1 MAARTDKLLFL
12 GIDGMDPR
20 ITKKYLAEGIMPN
33 LAKLLERGAANKA
46 LEMIGGEPTVTP
58 PMWTTLATGASPR
71 VHGVTAYQR
80 TGKDR
85 VSTEYNFDSRKCM
98 AEQFWNVTAEAGKKT
113 LVWHWPGS
121 SWPPS
126 SDSENLCVVDGTQP
140 GGPNGGVAVVDG
152 EKLVVAGA
160 QTREVTYKAKA
171 ANDSKVPCLIDD
183 AVIEEQNTPDGHA
196 LTHVKENRLV
206 NTWANLSATMK
217 VMAAPPLD
225 VCFSPLKDAQGWAN
239 APTDAKEFTILNSN
253 GLVRRPCL
261 LKKQDGKYHIVE
273 IYKNKKDLTP
283 IAVLENDQ
291 YTEGVV
297 DEVFHHDQTVLA
309 NRNMRVLE
317 IAEDGSKLVL
327 WMSNAMDFSIAD
339 VWSPRSLLA
348 DIVTH
353 VGYPQ
358 PVAVAG
364 GEERLFRKCTHA
376 TWEAALE
383 WNANSINYLIEEYGF
398 DVVFSHFHNI
408 DLQGHMIVQYLKNGN
423 DRLSAEIYQ
432 SFMRDVYKQ
441 TDRYIG
447 RFLHLL
453 DQGWSILLVS
463 DHGQSC
469 PEYAAYQPLLN
480 DGAVTA
486 THMVDWG
493 YTVLKK
499 DADGHDL
506 REIDLSQSK
515 AIMDNTGMIYIN
527 LKGREESGIV
537 DPEDQYELEEE
548 IITKL
553 YELKD
558 PHSGHRVI
566 NMALHNRDAAI
577 FGEGGPEAGDIIFKL
592 ASGYNLDHADSLSTT
607 EGYFDTSVA
616 SIFVA
621 AGSGI
626 KKDYL
631 TERMIKHVD
640 VVPTAAVLLGTK
652 MPTQCEGAPVYQI
665 LEEDLF

>member
-1 MAARTDKLLFL
+1 MHSCYL
-12 GIDGMDPR
+12 GG
-20 ITKKYLAEGIMPN
+20 
-33 LAKLLERGAANKA
+33 
-46 LEMIGGEPTVTP
+46 
-58 PMWTTLATGASPR
+58 
-71 VHGVTAYQR
+71 
-80 TGKDR
+80 
-85 VSTEYNFDSRKCM
+85 C
-98 AEQFWNVTAEAGKKT
+98 
-113 LVWHWPGS
+113 
-121 SWPPS
+121 
-126 SDSENLCVVDGTQP
+126 
-140 GGPNGGVAVVDG
+140 
-152 EKLVVAGA
+152 
-160 QTREVTYKAKA
+160 
-171 ANDSKVPCLIDD
+171 
-183 AVIEEQNTPDGHA
+183 PD
-196 LTHVKENRLV
+196 
-206 NTWANLSATMK
+206 
-217 VMAAPPLD
+217 
-225 VCFSPLKDAQGWAN
+225 
-239 APTDAKEFTILNSN
+239 
-253 GLVRRPCL
+253 
-261 LKKQDGKYHIVE
+261 
-273 IYKNKKDLTP
+273 
-283 IAVLENDQ
+283 
-291 YTEGVV
+291 
-297 DEVFHHDQTVLA
+297 
-309 NRNMRVLE
+309 
-317 IAEDGSKLVL
+317 
-327 WMSNAMDFSIAD
+327 
-339 VWSPRSLLA
+339 
-348 DIVTH
+348 
-353 VGYPQ
+353 
-358 PVAVAG
+358 
-364 GEERLFRKCTHA
+364 
-376 TWEAALE
+376 

-640 VVPTAAVLLGTK
+640 VVPTAAVLLDTK